1 MMSTFSY
8 SPTVFARRTS
18 GCTRVTL
25 GNSENKSRSPVRN
38 PRLIARLDVK
48 GPNLIKGIQME
59 GLRVIG
65 DPREHANM
73 YYSQGVDE
81 ILFVD
86 IVASLYGRNNLVD
99 VVARTAEEVFI
110 PMTVGGGIRKIS
122 DVRDLLNAGADKVS
136 MNTAALNNPNLIRE
150 ISDVFGSQ
158 CVVLSVEA
166 KSVGRGKWE
175 AYTHNGREKSGIDVL
190 KWIQAASQLGIG
202 EILLTSID
210 REGTRKGLDLEL
222 VAAIRDLTNL
232 PLIISGGL
240 REPRD
245 FADAVS
251 AGADAVAVADALH
264 YRRFSVAELRSL
276 SNLADRNPIGRPI
289 G

>member
-1 MMSTFSY
+1 
-8 SPTVFARRTS
+8 
-18 GCTRVTL
+18 
-25 GNSENKSRSPVRN
+25 
-38 PRLIARLDVK
+38 
-48 GPNLIKGIQME
+48 ME

-65 DPREHANM
+65 DPREYANS

-86 IVASLYGRNNLVD
+86 IVASLYGRNNLLD
-99 VVARTAEEVFI
+99 VVARTADEVFI
-110 PMTVGGGIRKIS
+110 PMTVGGGIRKIG

-136 MNTAALNNPNLIRE
+136 MNTAALKNPKLIRE

-158 CVVLSVEA
+158 CVVLGVEA
-166 KSVGRGKWE
+166 KHVGRGLWE

-190 KWIQAASQLGIG
+190 KWIHDAAQLGIG

-222 VAAIRDLTNL
+222 VAAVRSRTNL

-240 REPRD
+240 REPKD
-245 FADAVS
+245 FTDAVI

-264 YRRFSVAELRSL
+264 YRRFGVAELRSL
-276 SNLADRNPIGRPI
+276 TSLASRNPGRNLI
-289 G
+289 E

>member
-1 MMSTFSY
+1 M
-8 SPTVFARRTS
+8 
-18 GCTRVTL
+18 TL

-73 YYSQGVDE
+73 YYSQCVDE

-190 KWIQAASQLGIG
+190 KWIQDASQLGIG

>member
-1 MMSTFSY
+1 M
-8 SPTVFARRTS
+8 
-18 GCTRVTL
+18 TL
-25 GNSENKSRSPVRN
+25 GNFESKFHSPVKN

-65 DPREHANM
+65 DPKEHANL

-99 VVARTAEEVFI
+99 VVARTADEVFI
-110 PMTVGGGIRKIS
+110 PMTVGGGIRTIN

-136 MNTAALNNPNLIRE
+136 MNTAALRNPNLIRE

-166 KSVGRGKWE
+166 KCVGHGRWE
-175 AYTHNGREKSGIDVL
+175 AYTHNGRERSGVDVL
-190 KWIQAASQLGIG
+190 KWVQDAAQLGVG

-222 VAAIRDLTNL
+222 VTAVRDRTNL

-245 FADAVS
+245 FTEAVF
-251 AGADAVAVADALH
+251 ACADAVAVADALH
-264 YRRFSVAELRSL
+264 YRRFGVAELRSL
-276 SNLADRNPIGRPI
+276 SNLVGRNPIGRPI
-289 G
+289 E

>member
-1 MMSTFSY
+1 M
-8 SPTVFARRTS
+8 
-18 GCTRVTL
+18 TL
-25 GNSENKSRSPVRN
+25 GNSENESRSLVKN

-48 GPNLIKGIQME
+48 GTNLIKSIQME

-99 VVARTAEEVFI
+99 VVARTAKEVFI
-110 PMTVGGGIRKIS
+110 PMTVGGGIRKIG

-166 KSVGRGKWE
+166 KSVGRGRWE

-190 KWIQAASQLGIG
+190 EWIQDASQLGIG

-222 VAAIRDLTNL
+222 VAAVRDVTNL

-245 FADAVS
+245 FADAVV

-264 YRRFSVAELRSL
+264 YRRFSVAELRSM